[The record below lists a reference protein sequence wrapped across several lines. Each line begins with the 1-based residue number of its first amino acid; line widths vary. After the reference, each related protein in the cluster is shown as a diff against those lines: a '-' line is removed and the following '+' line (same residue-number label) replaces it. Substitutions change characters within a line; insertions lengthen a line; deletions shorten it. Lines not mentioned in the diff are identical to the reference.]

1 MDLYQRLQ
9 GNEVFSLLV
18 IQLPGTVEAVWVS
31 SCSSVPQIADELHVH
46 MIKDREG
53 DEQNKLFLPPTNSTI
68 GKLPGKRLV

>member
-18 IQLPGTVEAVWVS
+18 IQLPGRSCLGKQLFICTANTV
-31 SCSSVPQIADELHVH
+31 ADELHVH

-68 GKLPGKRLV
+68 GKLPGNRLV